1 MSTLSITDLRVDV
14 QTETGPKEILKGVNL
29 TVRSGEVHAIMGPN
43 GSGKSTLAYAIA
55 GHPKYTITGGS
66 VKLDDV
72 ELTELTVD
80 ERARAGLFLAMQ
92 YPIEVPGVSVTNFL
106 RTAKTALDGQAPK
119 VRTWPKVVSGALT
132 RLEMDPDFATRSV
145 NEGFSGGEKKRNEIF
160 QLAVLEPKLAILDE
174 TDSGLDID
182 ALKNVADGVNALR
195 SPDRAF
201 VVITHYQRLLDYIQ
215 PDVVHAVNPAWL
227 AAYGVLS
234 AKRRDIPLLASYHT
248 QLSSYVEKLHL
259 GWLTRPAD
267 WWTTNLHNQAEVNL
281 CTSPQMVASAIEHG
295 VGRVDLWPKAVDT
308 TTYHPGARTK
318 RMRRRLT
325 DDHPEMPLAIY
336 VGRLS
341 NEKNLDDLLEP
352 VHRMP
357 HVRFAFVGSG
367 PASDRLKSAFSGT
380 QTVFTGYLTGHELA
394 EAYASADVFCFP
406 STTETLGFAGL
417 EAMASGVP
425 VIGADAGGIPHL
437 FTHGTEGFLFEP
449 HNADRIVELLGLL
462 TDDPALRA
470 RMGEAARAEAERHGW
485 RAATD
490 SLLRFYGLAIER
502 HGRS

>member
-1 MSTLSITDLRVDV
+1 MLRTLEELAELGHEAIVFAPGDPPPVYAGFEVVR
-14 QTETGPKEILKGVNL
+14 
-29 TVRSGEVHAIMGPN
+29 VRSVGFRPWYP
-43 GSGKSTLAYAIA
+43 GSRWACPRIA
-55 GHPKYTITGGS
+55 EQMI
-66 VKLDDV
+66 
-72 ELTELTVD
+72 
-80 ERARAGLFLAMQ
+80 
-92 YPIEVPGVSVTNFL
+92 
-106 RTAKTALDGQAPK
+106 
-119 VRTWPKVVSGALT
+119 
-132 RLEMDPDFATRSV
+132 DF
-145 NEGFSGGEKKRNEIF
+145 
-160 QLAVLEPKLAILDE
+160 
-174 TDSGLDID
+174 
-182 ALKNVADGVNALR
+182 
-195 SPDRAF
+195 
-201 VVITHYQRLLDYIQ
+201 Q

-380 QTVFTGYLTGHELA
+380 QTVFTGYRPGPERA
-394 EAYASADVFCFP
+394 EAYACADVFCFP

>member
-1 MSTLSITDLRVDV
+1 MRIAIFTEVFLPKIDGVVTRVLRTLEELAELGHEAIVFAPGDPPPVYAGFEVVR
-14 QTETGPKEILKGVNL
+14 
-29 TVRSGEVHAIMGPN
+29 VRSVGFRPWYPEVKVGLP
-43 GSGKSTLAYAIA
+43 TPRIA
-55 GHPKYTITGGS
+55 EQMI
-66 VKLDDV
+66 
-72 ELTELTVD
+72 
-80 ERARAGLFLAMQ
+80 
-92 YPIEVPGVSVTNFL
+92 
-106 RTAKTALDGQAPK
+106 
-119 VRTWPKVVSGALT
+119 
-132 RLEMDPDFATRSV
+132 DF
-145 NEGFSGGEKKRNEIF
+145 
-160 QLAVLEPKLAILDE
+160 
-174 TDSGLDID
+174 
-182 ALKNVADGVNALR
+182 
-195 SPDRAF
+195 
-201 VVITHYQRLLDYIQ
+201 Q

-406 STTETLGFAGL
+406 STTETIGFAGL